1 VTVKGRRIAIT
12 RLPNQPADQ
21 APAGDAT
28 CPLRPGD
35 GCRMCVP
42 GASGP
47 WDCGLV
53 FLVTTDPDLRAKLTP
68 G

>member
-1 VTVKGRRIAIT
+1 MT
-12 RLPNQPADQ
+12 RLLDRPNEQ
-21 APAGDAT
+21 APAPDAT

-53 FLVTTDPDLRAKLTP
+53 FLVTTDAELRARLTP
-68 G
+68 R

>member
-1 VTVKGRRIAIT
+1 MT
-12 RLPNQPADQ
+12 RLLDRPTPD
-21 APAGDAT
+21 APPTDAT

-42 GASGP
+42 GATGP

-53 FLVTTDPDLRAKLTP
+53 YLVSSDPQLRAQLTP
-68 G
+68 R